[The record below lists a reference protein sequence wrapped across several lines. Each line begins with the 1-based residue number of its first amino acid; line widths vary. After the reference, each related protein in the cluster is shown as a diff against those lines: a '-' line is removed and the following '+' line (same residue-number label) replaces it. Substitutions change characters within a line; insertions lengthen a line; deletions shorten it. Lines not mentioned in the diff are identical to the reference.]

1 MTRRASSVK
10 TANKS
15 AKLVVFALMA
25 ALSTAT
31 AFCVAANAKGDPLWK
46 QERNWNQ
53 QQREPQLEAE
63 AKALAQ
69 VPGELDNPQQAKVM
83 KTKPEWHVAK
93 AKKPKNATKQAQAT
107 QQAQANQAGN
117 NAGDIAREQAI
128 QAIDYCQRVMKNFT
142 TQGGNRW
149 NRLRDGFFIPM
160 ALLLILPGAVL
171 TQVRAIIA
179 QGNPVMVGQASPL
192 EGIQRAIIGVFL
204 VPSTYLVVNY
214 SIDLGNSLQYTIAS
228 EYKRLQG
235 TDMYQDAM
243 CAEIRAFG
251 VRYLAENEGS
261 IANLPQQDKSPR
273 GNEPF
278 AKAEGMI
285 WGKLVDPC
293 VGLNEVPANR
303 DDNCLDQGSIGM
315 RMAMNMS
322 NAGINTAWSILT
334 AFQMA
339 FMYYLYCVGPIMAAL
354 WTWPLKLFKDAFPAW
369 VEGVVTLAFWS
380 FFWNVVILIIALSKS
395 EASTGLYIVS
405 ACNFL
410 ATAAVKYAF
419 DFAGLMRG
427 AAAEAEKMGAKAAQK
442 AGKGGGKGGKG
453 GKKGGSKSSGTPA
466 ATPAAA
472 PAADPTP
479 APAPAPATALAAR
492 TLIPK
497 PIVVA
502 DANLGPDGKRLP
514 SLVPQFLTVDTK
526 PFNYDSGALEIAPPP
541 MHDLAGRLL
550 TANDLDPLVETTN
563 YEGLRFNVNSMVWEN
578 PIPKAGGPVASAR
591 NTIGSVIGNAIQ
603 AIFAYPTFAK
613 IVDPDSAVR
622 TVEKNEKPADDF
634 VETIECETDIQPMQA
649 AVKFETP
656 QEAAIQEPTNLNQTP
671 TEIIEAE
678 ESEMKNVAPP
688 STVKVEEER
697 FSFTPP
703 PLVEAD
709 RGKSFDATMSVSDI
723 PMEAQTCNSLLNKM
737 ADAVSE
743 NHDFAPAVVA
753 NANLFVPHAPQR
765 QLYSAPVQ
773 SVQPMQTVQPIQNQ
787 AQPLTFAQELAQVYA
802 AHMPKVFAEQ
812 EAQRQTSPNYTGPI
826 QSFITSQSAQEEV
839 ITVVDFTKMAAPI
852 VYAQAVAPVQVQAQ
866 PQQPRQT
873 NTGLAGILS
882 NRGLAKAPVNQDVSN
897 SWFA

>member
-10 TANKS
+10 TANKT
-15 AKLVVFALMA
+15 ATLVMFALLA

-31 AFCVAANAKGDPLWK
+31 AFCVDANAKGDPLW
-46 QERNWNQ
+46 R
-53 QQREPQLEAE
+53 QQRNHLQREKERELEAE
-63 AKALAQ
+63 AKAYAQ

-83 KTKPEWHVAK
+83 RTKPEWHVAK
-93 AKKPKNATKQAQAT
+93 AKKPSNATKQAQAT

-160 ALLLILPGAVL
+160 AILLILPGAVL

-179 QGNPVMVGQASPL
+179 QSNPVMAGQASPL

-261 IANLPQQDKSPR
+261 IANLPKQDKSPR

-293 VGLNEVPANR
+293 LGINEVPANR
-303 DDNCLDQGSIGM
+303 DDYCLDQGSIGM

-354 WTWPLKLFKDAFPAW
+354 WTWPMKLFKDAFPAW

-427 AAAEAEKMGAKAAQK
+427 AASEAEKLGAKAAQK
-442 AGKGGGKGGKG
+442 AAKGGGSGGKGGKG
-453 GKKGGSKSSGTPA
+453 GKKSGSQNTG
-466 ATPAAA
+466 TPAAA
-472 PAADPTP
+472 PAP
-479 APAPAPATALAAR
+479 APAPAEAPAPATALAAR
-492 TLIPK
+492 SLIPK
-497 PIVVA
+497 PVVVA
-502 DANLGPDGKRLP
+502 DASLGPDGKKLP
-514 SLVPQFLTVDTK
+514 SLVPQFLTVNSK
-526 PFNYDSGALEIAPPP
+526 PLDLFDGAVEHPLPPL
-541 MHDLAGRLL
+541 HDAAGRML
-550 TANDLDPLVETTN
+550 TDNDLDPFVITTN
-563 YEGLRFNVNSMVWEN
+563 YEGARFNPISKTWEN
-578 PIPKAGGPVASAR
+578 PIPMAGGPVASAR

-622 TVEKNEKPADDF
+622 TVEKRQKPSDDF
-634 VETIECETDIQPMQA
+634 VETIECETDIEAVQA

-656 QEAAIQEPTNLNQTP
+656 QKAAIQQPANLNQTP

-723 PMEAQTCNSLLNKM
+723 PLEAQTCNSLLDKM
-737 ADAVSE
+737 ADVVSE
-743 NHDFAPAVVA
+743 NNDFAPSVVA
-753 NANLFVPHAPQR
+753 NANLFVPQAPQR
-765 QLYSAPVQ
+765 QLYCAPVQ
-773 SVQPMQTVQPIQNQ
+773 SAQQMQQVQPIQNQ

-802 AHMPKVFAEQ
+802 AHMPRVFAEQ

-826 QSFITSQSAQEEV
+826 QSFISSQPVQEEV
-839 ITVVDFTKMAAPI
+839 ITVVDFTKMAAP
-852 VYAQAVAPVQVQAQ
+852 VVHAQAAAQMQVQAQ
-866 PQQPRQT
+866 PQQPKQT
-873 NTGLAGILS
+873 NSGLAGILS
-882 NRGLAKAPVNQDVSN
+882 NRGLAKAPVNQEVSN